1 MSITFDK
8 VCALV
13 QRAEVR
19 ISDHGYDEMSD
30 ENILARD
37 VVAGVFEGIV
47 VEDYPTYGK
56 GPCVLVVQKDFNQQP
71 IHVVGG
77 IPKDLSSPAVVVTTY
92 RPIPICGL
100 KISLGEKH
108 EKETPHKISS

>member
-1 MSITFDK
+1 MSVTFEK

-13 QRAEVR
+13 RGGEVR

-37 VVAGVFEGIV
+37 LVAGVFDGIV

-56 GPCVLVVQKDFNQQP
+56 GPCVLVLQKDSSQLP
-71 IHVVGG
+71 VHVVWG
-77 IPKDLSSPAVVVTTY
+77 IPKDLSSPAVIVTAY
-92 RPIPICGL
+92 RPNPDLWSEGFTRR
-100 KISLGEKH
+100 KV
-108 EKETPHKISS
+108 